1 MLIDLDDGYIDI
13 KGSNVLNIKEIET
26 GALYDILQVLNLEK
40 KKYIDLI
47 AEYEREKSKK
57 HTWNDMV
64 SI

>member
-26 GALYDILQVLNLEK
+26 GVLYDVLQVLNLEK
-40 KKYIDLI
+40 KKYTDLI